1 MTSPE
6 VERSMVMVF
15 GENHQTLWLTFGHLM
30 FPAQRF
36 AFLRALR
43 FETTFPCLMLRI
55 YRRLREDFR
64 VTIIHQVTLYV
75 KHYLYS

>member
-1 MTSPE
+1 
-6 VERSMVMVF
+6 
-15 GENHQTLWLTFGHLM
+15 M

-43 FETTFPCLMLRI
+43 FETAFPCLMLRI

-64 VTIIHQVTLYV
+64 TLIIPEQLIKV
-75 KHYLYS
+75 KRYLNYESFC